1 MASTVIHRNRLTS
14 VLKEIPRFI
23 LIALFGFAALDKAM
37 HFQGFAA
44 AVNSYGVLPETLK
57 HSAAIFFIMA
67 EFLIAFGLVT
77 KRWRRPACLAAVLLL
92 GLFTVVY
99 LAVNP
104 AGVCGCWFTLTLSS
118 GGYLHILQN
127 LVFIGLAVLTWM
139 ESESHSP
146 DRSSGTAPDVQST
159 APEDYNYGYD

>member
-1 MASTVIHRNRLTS
+1 MASSVIHRYRPIS
-14 VLKEIPRFI
+14 VLKEIPRLI
-23 LIALFGFAALDKAM
+23 LIALFGLAALDKVI
-37 HFQGFAA
+37 HFEGFVA

-67 EFLIAFGLVT
+67 EFVIAFGLVT

-104 AGVCGCWFTLTLSS
+104 DGVCGCWFTLTLSS

-127 LVFIGLAVLTWM
+127 VVFIGLAILTWLD
-139 ESESHSP
+139 SDTPSP
-146 DRSSGTAPDVQST
+146 GRFSTTAPDIQST
-159 APEDYNYGYD
+159 SSHDYNYT